1 MIYRTSSDGCFRVLL
16 TQLKNVVTTQHT
28 VFIYIKHLLESNS
41 FKFCHPYLN
50 FTEIDYSWWLYTV
63 SNHRVLQ
70 RAMRELCNEWQ
81 VNFCNEQ
88 LLQRAMSYLG
98 TSNNWKVTPRLFD
111 VMCLYLNINKTIWP
125 CGLSSELSSNV
136 SIFSENLLFYY
147 YYYCY
152 YYYCYY
158 YYWNNKP
165 HKFPQVV
172 L

>member
-98 TSNNWKVTPRLFD
+98 TSNNWKVTLK
-111 VMCLYLNINKTIWP
+111 N
-125 CGLSSELSSNV
+125 
-136 SIFSENLLFYY
+136 
-147 YYYCY
+147 
-152 YYYCYY
+152 
-158 YYWNNKP
+158 YWNNKP

-172 L
+172 LQTKTPGLFLSLNCSNNLSRDNEMTS